1 MQDEERKSE
10 NSELFEDFLDEVLL
24 KNSYD
29 FRFFDLISVSLAAS
43 SQ

>member
-1 MQDEERKSE
+1 MQDEEKESE
-10 NSELFEDFLDEVLL
+10 NSELFEDFFDEVLH

-43 SQ
+43 S